1 MPVLMSSI
9 ASKATKLT
17 TKAKSL
23 ASRSSL
29 YLWTFRYLHPMQIAY
44 MFIRR
49 VINISPRLCE
59 DIDSQTKTGFRLFE
73 HIHPD
78 KNLLQGN
85 TLTFLNT
92 AIELDLNNIDWSCTK
107 HPKLWRYNLHYF
119 DYLLD
124 PQSHIDSDCQLIDSW
139 IENNPPGTEDAW
151 EPYTMSLR
159 IVNWIKYFA
168 TVYPNEL
175 PQHWLYSIYQQAY
188 YLEQQIEYHILA
200 NHYLKNGVALLFAGT
215 FFVGDDANRWRKKG
229 MKIILEEANEQLLED
244 GGHYER
250 SPMYHSIVT
259 EDYLDVF
266 NLLESN
272 ESFNSKQDRLFIQ
285 NKCHKALD
293 FLAMVLMPDGKIPLF
308 NDSAFKIAPDPE
320 SLFTYGS
327 QLFGYQLPPKPDTK
341 EVINLPQSGYYGV
354 KNNQD
359 MIIVDYGEI
368 APDYQPGHGHC
379 DLLSYELAIDG
390 QRVIVDSGVYD
401 YQANS
406 ERQYCRSTKG
416 HNTIM
421 LNNEEQSEVWGVF
434 RVARRARPIM
444 PSILENGETIS
455 IAGGHN
461 GYVRQ
466 QKGRIHNRSIE
477 VGSNSWIIKDRIE
490 GCGSCL
496 IQNFIHLHPDIFAAI
511 AKNKITLHKADN
523 QNFAEIIYKGQVEIM
538 IEDSEWYPE
547 FGKRFK
553 NFVIVFSSQ
562 TQLPFEMSYSI
573 TKTAPPTTS

>member
-1 MPVLMSSI
+1 MRELI
-9 ASKATKLT
+9 NKL
-17 TKAKSL
+17 
-23 ASRSSL
+23 SL
-29 YLWTFRYLHPMQIAY
+29 YLWTFRYLRPMQIAY
-44 MFIRR
+44 MILRR
-49 VINISPRLCE
+49 IINIQPKISENINP
-59 DIDSQTKTGFRLFE
+59 QTKTGFRLSGS
-73 HIHPD
+73 IRS
-78 KNLLQGN
+78 KQNLLNGN

-92 AIELDLNNIDWSCTK
+92 AIEIDDNHIDWGCAS

-124 PQSHIDSDCQLIDSW
+124 PELHIESDRQFIDSW
-139 IENNPPGTEDAW
+139 IDNNHPGMEDAW
-151 EPYTMSLR
+151 EPYTLSLR

-168 TVYPNEL
+168 
-175 PQHWLYSIYQQAY
+175 SIYPHEIPHRWLVSLHQQAQF
-188 YLEQQIEYHILA
+188 LEQQIEYHILA
-200 NHYLKNGVALLFAGT
+200 NHYLKNGVALLFAGI
-215 FFVGDDANRWRKKG
+215 FFVGDEANRWRKKG

-390 QRVIVDSGVYD
+390 QRIIVDSGVYD

-406 ERQYCRSTKG
+406 ERKYCRSTKG
-416 HNTIM
+416 HNTVM
-421 LNNEEQSEVWGVF
+421 LNGEEQSEIWGVF
-434 RVARRARPIM
+434 RVARRAKPIK
-444 PSILENGETIS
+444 PSIHEKRKNINIT
-455 IAGGHN
+455 GGHN
-461 GYVRQ
+461 GYERQ
-466 QKGRIHNRSIE
+466 QKGRIHQRSIE
-477 VGSNSWIIKDRIE
+477 IEENSWAIRDRIN
-490 GCGSCL
+490 GSGSSL
-496 IQNFIHLHPDIFAAI
+496 IENFIHLHPGITAVKENHIVKLYDQD
-511 AKNKITLHKADN
+511 NKVV
-523 QNFAEIIYKGQVEIM
+523 AEITYNGQVEIA
-538 IEDSEWYPE
+538 IENSEWFPE
-547 FGKRFK
+547 FGKRMP
-553 NFVIVFSSQ
+553 NSVIVFSSQ
-562 TQLPFEMSYSI
+562 TQLPFEMEYTV
-573 TKTAPPTTS
+573 TKYIH